1 MKDRIYDALRSLHK
15 GYETQAQAS
24 IPYFGLPISVVVKE
38 MGMSSEDIG
47 PSFYDALEELQ
58 AEGLIWDEST
68 SNGAFGKYIGGDGS
82 VSYSLGAKIRL
93 AH

>member
-1 MKDRIYDALRSLHK
+1 VKDRIYDALRNLHK
-15 GYETQAQAS
+15 SYEMQAQAS
-24 IPYFGLPISVVVKE
+24 IPYFGLPLSSVVKA
-38 MGMSSEDIG
+38 MGLRSEDIG
-47 PSFYDALEELQ
+47 PSFYEALEELQ

-68 SNGAFGKYIGGDGS
+68 SNGGFGKYIGGDGS